1 MFIDAKH
8 LPSLFE
14 HANIYSITI
23 LLTTVRII
31 AHPIHVAYILVSP
44 KITIVI
50 NKIILSYGDGD
61 DQMIMTINMIK

>member
-1 MFIDAKH
+1 M
-8 LPSLFE
+8 SLFE
-14 HANIYSITI
+14 YALMSDGYINTSCQY
-23 LLTTVRII
+23 LLHNNVRII

-50 NKIILSYGDGD
+50 NKIIFSYGDGD